1 MRYFSRKLSHEKV
14 RYNHSL
20 QLLKANCLFFPG
32 QVWKRFINRKK
43 KKNEIS
49 PFFQSRSGIWAKKV
63 HACSLRFSA
72 LKPCSGAHYSQ
83 GQIREYAPLPGN
95 TYRTKNSP
103 CNTYIIWPLERKKQT
118 NISWK
123 IKITKYK
130 FQSKRKQGKNKNQN
144 K

>member
-1 MRYFSRKLSHEKV
+1 MR
-14 RYNHSL
+14 RYVTTTACNFWRQIACSV
-20 QLLKANCLFFPG
+20 QAKCGNVLLIG
-32 QVWKRFINRKK
+32 
-43 KKNEIS
+43 KKN
-49 PFFQSRSGIWAKKV
+49 IWNLAIFSIPVGDLGKKV

-130 FQSKRKQGKNKNQN
+130 FQSKRKQGNNKNQN
-144 K
+144 KWIL